1 MTGCKPQAKKRAFVA
16 FVRPH
21 VKYRATVWNP
31 WLKKDIDAL
40 EKIQKRA
47 ARWICCHWS
56 KQNYSWLPSYEE
68 ACTQLR
74 WHSLATRRTIL
85 TCCQVFKI
93 IHKQDSLNLSIY
105 PQLGHMISHCFV
117 PHPTLDIPFLLI
129 AHIYVWITLP
139 STIAHAQT
147 LCNFKTNIFNHFSI
161 TS

>member
-1 MTGCKPQAKKRAFVA
+1 MDSISYLGV
-16 FVRPH
+16 V
-21 VKYRATVWNP
+21 
-31 WLKKDIDAL
+31 

-56 KQNYSWLPSYEE
+56 KQNYLWLPSYEE

-93 IHKQDSLNLSIY
+93 IHKQDSLNLNIY
-105 PQLGHMISHCFV
+105 PQLGHMIFHCFV

-129 AHIYVWITLP
+129 ANIYVWITLP

-147 LCNFKTNIFNHFSI
+147 LYVISLLYHDFIKTCSLLLFICVNLFLRVVYSFVSVGER
-161 TS
+161 